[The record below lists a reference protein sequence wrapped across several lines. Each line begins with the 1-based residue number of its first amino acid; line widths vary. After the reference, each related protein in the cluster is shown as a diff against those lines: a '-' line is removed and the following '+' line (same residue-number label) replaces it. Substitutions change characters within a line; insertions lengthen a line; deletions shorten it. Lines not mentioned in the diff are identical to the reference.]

1 VTVPGARYP
10 GSLDWPGFLRKYLTM
25 SKTSLPSSGNS
36 PGTAPANGV
45 RAGRV
50 STVREFNRVYTNV
63 IGLLHGGYLDS
74 PYSLTE
80 ARVLFELAQGGESEI
95 SSLRGALDIDAGYL
109 SRILARLE
117 TDGLITRERSAAD
130 ARRRVIALTGPGRQ
144 AFADLDQRSAADIAA
159 LLGRHTEAEQQR
171 LTAAMGTIREIVT
184 AGQPTAFV
192 LRAPEPGD
200 LGWVIQRNGALYA
213 QEYGWDAS
221 YEALVARIVAD
232 YAGRDDPGEA
242 AWIAE
247 LDGSPAGCVFCM
259 RKSAATA
266 QLRLLLVE
274 PRARGRG
281 LGARLVAECLAFAR
295 RAGYPEIVLWTND
308 ILTSARHIY
317 QQAGFGLVDSQPHH
331 SFGHDLVGQN
341 WRLALT

>member
-1 VTVPGARYP
+1 
-10 GSLDWPGFLRKYLTM
+10 M
-25 SKTSLPSSGNS
+25 
-36 PGTAPANGV
+36 
-45 RAGRV
+45 
-50 STVREFNRVYTNV
+50 REFNRVYTNL
-63 IGLLHGGYLDS
+63 IGLLRGGYLDS

-80 ARVLFELAQGGESEI
+80 ARVLFELARRSQCEI
-95 SSLRGALDIDAGYL
+95 SSLRSALDIDAGYL
-109 SRILARLE
+109 SRIMARFE

-130 ARRRVIALTGPGRQ
+130 ARRRVIALTGRGRH
-144 AFADLDQRSAADIAA
+144 AAADLDRRSAADIGA
-159 LLGRHTEAEQQR
+159 LLGRLTEVEQQR
-171 LTAAMGTIREIVT
+171 LTAAMGTIKNIVT
-184 AGQPTAFV
+184 ARRPAAFV
-192 LRAPEPGD
+192 LRAPGPGD
-200 LGWVIQRNGALYA
+200 LGWVVQRNGALYA
-213 QEYGWDAS
+213 QEYGWDTS

-259 RKSAATA
+259 RKSANTA

-281 LGARLVAECLAFAR
+281 LGARLVDECLAFAR
-295 RAGYPEIVLWTND
+295 RAGYTEIVLWTND
-308 ILTSARHIY
+308 VLTSARHIY
-317 QQAGFGLVDSQPHH
+317 QRAGFELTDSAPHH

>member
-1 VTVPGARYP
+1 
-10 GSLDWPGFLRKYLTM
+10 M
-25 SKTSLPSSGNS
+25 SRISLPSSGNA
-36 PGTAPANGV
+36 PGTATPNGV
-45 RAGRV
+45 RAGQV
-50 STVREFNRVYTNV
+50 SAVREFNRVYTNV

-80 ARVLFELAQGGESEI
+80 ARVLFELAQGGECEI

-109 SRILARLE
+109 SRILARFE
-117 TDGLITRERSAAD
+117 TDGLITRERSTAD

-144 AFADLDQRSAADIAA
+144 AFADLDQRSAADIAV
-159 LLGRHTEAEQQR
+159 LLGRLTEVEQQR
-171 LTAAMGTIREIVT
+171 LTGAMGTIREIVT
-184 AGQPTAFV
+184 AGPPRVFV

-242 AWIAE
+242 GWIAE
-247 LDGSPAGCVFCM
+247 LDGSPVGCVFCM
-259 RKSAATA
+259 RKSVSTA

-281 LGARLVAECLAFAR
+281 LGERLVAECLAFAR
-295 RAGYPEIVLWTND
+295 RAGYSEVVLWTND
-308 ILTSARHIY
+308 VLGAARRIY
-317 QQAGFGLVDSQPHH
+317 QRAGFELVDSDQHH

-341 WRLALT
+341 WRLPLG

>member
-1 VTVPGARYP
+1 
-10 GSLDWPGFLRKYLTM
+10 
-25 SKTSLPSSGNS
+25 
-36 PGTAPANGV
+36 
-45 RAGRV
+45 
-50 STVREFNRVYTNV
+50 VREFNRVYTNV
-63 IGLLHGGYLDS
+63 IGLLHGRYLDS

-80 ARVLFELAQGGESEI
+80 ARVLFELAHGECEI

-109 SRILARLE
+109 SRILARFE
-117 TDGLITRERSAAD
+117 TDGLITRERSTAD
-130 ARRRVIALTGPGRQ
+130 ARRRVIALTRPGRQ
-144 AFADLDQRSAADIAA
+144 AFADLDQRSAADIGT
-159 LLGRHTEAEQQR
+159 LLGRLTEAEQQR
-171 LTAAMGTIREIVT
+171 LTVAMGTIREIVT

-242 AWIAE
+242 AWLAE

-259 RKSAATA
+259 RKSASTA

-295 RAGYPEIVLWTND
+295 RAGYTEIVLWTND
-308 ILTSARHIY
+308 ILTSARHLY
-317 QQAGFGLVDSQPHH
+317 QRAGFELVESEPHH

>member
-1 VTVPGARYP
+1 
-10 GSLDWPGFLRKYLTM
+10 M
-25 SKTSLPSSGNS
+25 SKMSLPSSDNS
-36 PGTAPANGV
+36 TAAMAANGV
-45 RAGRV
+45 SPGRIG
-50 STVREFNRVYTNV
+50 TVREFNRVYTNL
-63 IGLLHGGYLDS
+63 IGLLHGSYLDS

-95 SSLRGALDIDAGYL
+95 SALRGALDIDAGYL
-109 SRILARLE
+109 SRILARFE

-144 AFADLDQRSAADIAA
+144 AFAELDQRSAADIAG
-159 LLGRHTEAEQQR
+159 LLGRLTDAEQQR
-171 LTAAMGTIREIVT
+171 LTAAMGTIRDIVT
-184 AGQPTAFV
+184 AGPPAAFV
-192 LRAPEPGD
+192 LRAPQPGD
-200 LGWVIQRNGALYA
+200 FGWVIGRNAALYA

-221 YEALVARIVAD
+221 YEALVAQIVAD
-232 YAGRDDPGEA
+232 FASRDDPGEA

-247 LDGSPAGCVFCM
+247 LDGSPVGCVFCV
-259 RKSAATA
+259 RKSESTA

-295 RAGYPEIVLWTND
+295 RAGYTEIVLWTND
-308 ILTSARHIY
+308 VLTSARHIY
-317 QQAGFGLVDSQPHH
+317 QRAGFELIDSDRHH

-341 WRLALT
+341 WRLALG